1 MWLYSVSKF
10 FEHPYRED
18 LWVKINFAVSI
29 ILNIILWGA
38 LYFRLQPLSYLS
50 DSGQI
55 ALHYNIYF
63 GIDSIGSW
71 YQVLVIPLL
80 GLFIII
86 FNNILGYIFYIQ
98 DKIISHLLIFSQTA
112 LQLILFAAG
121 MFVILLN
128 I

>member
-1 MWLYSVSKF
+1 M
-10 FEHPYRED
+10 
-18 LWVKINFAVSI
+18 KINFLASI
-29 ILNIILWGA
+29 ILNVILWGA
-38 LYFRLQPLSYLS
+38 LYFKLQPLSYLS

-63 GIDSIGSW
+63 GIDKVGSW
-71 YQVLVIPLL
+71 YYVLAIPLL

-86 FNNILGYIFYIQ
+86 FNNILGYIFYLQ
-98 DKIISHLLIFSQTA
+98 DKLLSHFLVFSQTA

-121 MFVILLN
+121 IFVILLN